1 MKSEA
6 EIRAALAV
14 VREALYVVLA
24 GQIIAQDFREED
36 NRGAE
41 NLQEAADMLAWVLGE
56 KPVVDQLF
64 EGLKQANLMT
74 ATVIGELKQ

>member
-14 VREALYVVLA
+14 VQESLYTVLT
-24 GQIIAQDFREED
+24 GQIIAQDFRED
-36 NRGAE
+36 NRGSVA
-41 NLQEAADMLAWVLGE
+41 LQEAVDIFEWVLGSR
-56 KPVVDQLF
+56 PDVDILI
-64 EGLKQANLMT
+64 EGLKQANSMT